1 MANVYLLNLSD
12 NQVTLGNVFDSSKS
26 YIVKDTLDYQ
36 SRTFAFT
43 KVVSSPS
50 LRVYREPIRGI
61 LLNAYADRETRE
73 QVPSDGPV
81 SGPFI
86 ENYSYT
92 GELKTDTF
100 VNLLLID
107 KPPVRTGFF
116 KFSIGTV
123 SFTGIVRQRIP
134 YVHYDWER
142 NGSKYEY
149 IRKPDDLG
157 YAIEISKNL
166 LYTAV
171 TNTNGTTYTPTNLN
185 FFLKNLNG
193 REEITSFATTDNP
206 NSYLQ
211 SIPGANAKISGALPE
226 SIFYISP
233 EYALRYIA
241 SYPDLITSYGTNYAL
256 GQSHYARYGAF
267 EGRIISFDPI
277 VYLNKY
283 QDLRQTYGYDTY
295 RATIH
300 YITTGYYEG
309 RTLDLSSGFNPL
321 TGGLYDERNY
331 SISLTNKNIIW
342 PVGKTSTAK
351 GKQFTYKYGTTS
363 YYLGAA
369 LDFESNV
376 IYLKVQ

>member
-26 YIVKDTLDYQ
+26 YIVKDTLEYQ
-36 SRTFAFT
+36 NRTFAFT
-43 KVVSSPS
+43 KVLASPS

-86 ENYSYT
+86 ENYSYA
-92 GELKTDTF
+92 GELRTDTF

-116 KFSIGTV
+116 KFSIGSV
-123 SFTGIVRQRIP
+123 SFTGIIRQKLP
-134 YVHYDWER
+134 YAHYDWER

-149 IRKPDDLG
+149 IIKSDDVG

-171 TNTNGTTYTPTNLN
+171 TNTNGTTYTPTSLNL
-185 FFLKNLNG
+185 FLRNLNG
-193 REEITSFATTDNP
+193 GEEITAVATTDNP

-241 SYPDLITSYGTNYAL
+241 SYPDLIAAYGTDYAL
-256 GQSHYARYGAF
+256 GQSHYSKYGAV

-283 QDLRQTYGYDTY
+283 QDLRQSFGYDTY
-295 RATIH
+295 NATIH

-309 RTLDLSSGFNPL
+309 RVLDLSSGFNPL

-342 PVGKTSTAK
+342 PTGKTADAK

-363 YYLGAA
+363 YYVGAA